1 MYAAVHAVEEVSGA
15 RLVECASDFSP
26 YVEETGPGTVTISIA
41 GLARLFGSPQEV
53 GEAIARRAAEL
64 GLKVNVAL
72 AENPDLAVHG
82 ALGFAG
88 VTVMGPGQEAGLPI
102 EILWA
107 SEGISQFATTLALWG
122 VRTFGEL
129 AALPEDGVTERLG
142 AEGARLWK
150 LARGEGDRPLAPDRA
165 APPFEAAI
173 ELEYPV
179 TLLEPLAFLLGR
191 LIGDICGKLAS
202 RGLATHE
209 LKLTLALEGGMP
221 AEPAKAV
228 GSKPTLQAVRPRMPN
243 DGKARAT
250 TKAQAMA
257 KAQATGA
264 ELAKAVGLKP
274 TLQAEARAT
283 AEAHATAIRPRM
295 PNDGKARAT
304 TKAQAMAKAQATGEH
319 ERTLRLPY
327 PMRDAR
333 TFLKLLT
340 LDLEQHPPAG
350 AVTRVALMAEPVNPR
365 VVQHGL
371 FIPLAPEPQKLE
383 LTLARLRKLVGEGNV
398 GAPELVDTHRPGA
411 FRMGRM
417 KAGGEE
423 AGRKRGTGAETKKNG
438 ERVYCPGFRVFRPA
452 VKAKVEEAPEG
463 RPASVLARGVHGR
476 VLDCAGP
483 WRTSGDWWREDAFWR
498 DEWDVALSD
507 GALYLV
513 YRDPRDGE
521 WFVQGTY
528 D

>member
-1 MYAAVHAVEEVSGA
+1 MYAAVHAVEKVSEAISGNCPELA
-15 RLVECASDFSP
+15 RLIECASDFSP
-26 YVEETGPGTVTISIA
+26 YVEETGPGIVTISIA
-41 GLARLFGSPQEV
+41 GLARLFGSPREV

-82 ALGFAG
+82 ALGFAS
-88 VTVMGPGQEAGLPI
+88 VTVMEPGKEASLPL
-102 EILWA
+102 EVLA
-107 SEGISQFATTLALWG
+107 PPPAVADTLALWG

-150 LARGEGDRPLAPDRA
+150 LARGEGDRPLAPARA
-165 APPFEAAI
+165 APLFEAAI

-179 TLLEPLAFLLGR
+179 ALLEPLAFLLGR
-191 LIGDICGKLAS
+191 LIGDICEKLAS

-209 LKLTLALEGGMP
+209 LKLTLALEGAMPAGMP
-221 AEPAKAV
+221 AWQPGKAAPQGTPPELAKAV
-228 GSKPTLQAVRPRMPN
+228 GSKPTLQA
-243 DGKARAT
+243 KAH
-250 TKAQAMA
+250 
-257 KAQATGA
+257 ATGA
-264 ELAKAVGLKP
+264 ELAKAVGSKP
-274 TLQAEARAT
+274 MLQAV
-283 AEAHATAIRPRM
+283 RPRV
-295 PNDGKARAT
+295 PNDGKAH
-304 TKAQAMAKAQATGEH
+304 ATGEH

-371 FIPLAPEPQKLE
+371 FLPLAPEPQKLE

-423 AGRKRGTGAETKKNG
+423 AGRKRGTGTETGDSHLCPRGKNG

-452 VKAKVEEAPEG
+452 VKAKVEAPEG
-463 RPASVLARGVHGR
+463 RPASVLARGVHGQ

-513 YRDPRDGE
+513 YRDRRDGE
-521 WFVQGTY
+521 WFVEGTY

>member
-41 GLARLFGSPQEV
+41 GLARLFGSPREV

-102 EILWA
+102 EILWG
-107 SEGISQFATTLALWG
+107 SEDISQFATTLALWG

-142 AEGARLWK
+142 AEGARLWR

-165 APPFEAAI
+165 APPFEAAL

-221 AEPAKAV
+221 AELTKAVGSKPTLPKAHATAEAQATAKARATGAELAKAV
-228 GSKPTLQAVRPRMPN
+228 GSKPTLQAE
-243 DGKARAT
+243 ARAT

-257 KAQATGA
+257 KAQAT
-264 ELAKAVGLKP
+264 
-274 TLQAEARAT
+274 T
-283 AEAHATAIRPRM
+283 
-295 PNDGKARAT
+295 
-304 TKAQAMAKAQATGEH
+304 EH

-423 AGRKRGTGAETKKNG
+423 AGRKRGTGTETEKNG

-452 VKAKVEEAPEG
+452 VKAKVEAAEG